1 MELSVN
7 ERGQDDE
14 LAALANQ
21 ARTGD
26 AGAFDLLARRVR
38 DRVHRWAKQVTKDQD
53 DAEDVAQL
61 VLLKLHARIEK
72 FEGRSRFSTWLYR
85 VTRNLAFNRRQRER
99 SRNELLEHHSLELV
113 DDEQSSPSARDD
125 DVARLAEIVQFVAA
139 ELPQRQREV
148 YELADL
154 RGFNSEEIAER
165 LGITSSTARGLLMKA
180 RRRVRKR
187 ILESRPHWAEE
198 MLP

>member
-1 MELSVN
+1 METSVN

-21 ARTGD
+21 ARAGD
-26 AGAFDLLARRVR
+26 AGAFDALARRVR

-61 VLLKLHARIEK
+61 VLLKLHARLER
-72 FEGRSRFSTWLYR
+72 FEGRSRFTTWLYR
-85 VTRNLAFNRRQRER
+85 VTRNLAFNKRQRER
-99 SRNELLEHHSLELV
+99 GRNELLDAHTRSSV
-113 DDEQSSPSARDD
+113 GDEAASAGADD
-125 DVARLAEIVQFVAA
+125 DAARLAEIVQFIVA
-139 ELPQRQREV
+139 ELPSRQREV

-154 RGFNSEEIAER
+154 RGFNSEAIAER

-180 RRRVRKR
+180 RRRVRRR
-187 ILESRPHWAEE
+187 ILESRPVWAEDR
-198 MLP
+198 LP

>member
-21 ARTGD
+21 ARAGD

-61 VLLKLHARIEK
+61 VLLKLHAQLGR
-72 FEGRSRFSTWLYR
+72 FEGRSRFTTWLYR

-99 SRNELLEHHSLELV
+99 SRSALLDGHAREVAGDDAPLDIV
-113 DDEQSSPSARDD
+113 DDDA
-125 DVARLAEIVQFVAA
+125 ARLAEIVHFVVA
-139 ELPQRQREV
+139 ELPERQRDV

-165 LGITSSTARGLLMKA
+165 LGITSSTVRGLLMKA